1 MNIGYI
7 FDLSDMLSKEDFRI
21 PYLAELHY
29 KRIDVKDLSESKI
42 IETRDNVTKNVK
54 KVVDKH
60 QFFYVMKN
68 DQDTL
73 KAVSNCISDIQKNQQ
88 YFNSNDYEI
97 HIVCNFI
104 EESGFSI
111 QEYEKEMPC
120 LRNNRICVYSWLL
133 DKYDFN
139 AGSPISDKRRAHAIL
154 RMINLVCNHSDISST
169 LQQMTQDTKEPMPIY
184 KLFGDASVYFDE
196 EKRTKA
202 VRDYFNFKNIQHL
215 LNLPDVALADY
226 IKTNVLPYANDEK
239 EINKRIDATGEAFLK
254 ENRVSIEAS
263 EITEK
268 TQGLLIKS
276 SADDEDYLV
285 SASNNKLVFI
295 DELAQ
300 QGGWQ
305 LEGMENFLT
314 DYQAKVGMGNEIQE
328 TISKDFLDK
337 LYYEKFYT
345 HEREGFDCINNK
357 VSESRKSH
365 IKMFKQKVDKQLND
379 FLNKNSN
386 YSFLQNP
393 LTKQETEKH
402 HTNIGYGIAFL
413 EYLESGKGDFLVD
426 HEVSMG
432 DISFTEIEETLEK
445 EESKRCQEYKDKKT
459 EIEKK
464 YLPQEEGKPSKIQT
478 EIGEIDKR
486 IKLCREEKRRCDYQ
500 VEHWV
505 DEDAEKLLT
514 ARTKS
519 VIAFA
524 CGPLCGL
531 LWLYLSSIQ
540 MIANLMDNLFE
551 HYERFRW
558 EVFTMFT
565 LIGIIVGAVIL
576 YKAICRRREAEEALE
591 ESRQQK
597 RIFMNDCV
605 QEMKIIT
612 EKHYNY
618 LLAYHGLKTMKELI
632 EYVAWKRD
640 DLVYFRKTLFN
651 MMMQY
656 WLSVENN
663 KKSANDDDNTF
674 ELTDAEAES
683 ILFGTEGN
691 RRNIPYCFAEGALVL
706 SQAFDE
712 FKRKKARYET
722 TRDGFNFTSRDF
734 NQAELEKEIIPC
746 MEEHED
752 AGIQYTTLNETS
764 ILPADTSGVEINDI
778 HQGYCGD
785 CYFMATLAAIAR
797 NNPEYIIGKNG
808 MVEELGEDHK
818 FFRVK
823 FYNKDGKR
831 VSVDIDNRFWN
842 KNNEPYYARKGVQ
855 AQDNQDAS
863 YDPWVMAVEK
873 AWAKIN
879 GHGYDGIVGARED
892 GKEYE
897 RKVEYSFAVTGKTA
911 FYCMTNNVPDQGK
924 LCDMMK
930 KHFLTDNLPITLYS
944 VSDGEAQ
951 FADQNLVHNHA
962 YAMRSV
968 NEDGTFDIFNPW
980 NSHAADEDIEGKH
993 YEKVDI
999 NFIKNNFSVVVFFGI
1014 KEADFDFFERNL
1026 TQNAAENEV
1035 TKALEKILNDNFSD
1049 LNLQMRK
1056 FEDLLTPEEMDNVL
1070 IHSNYLFSKNR
1081 IQDPRGI
1088 NGGDKH
1094 LVFIEGGVSSE
1105 NQTATKKMEE
1115 FLKSSG
1121 TYEVQSQLNRDDDK
1135 HMITVLRLSP
1145 HYVLS
1150 NFYNPNNH

>member
-1 MNIGYI
+1 MNLGYI
-7 FDLSDMLSKEDFRI
+7 FDLSEILSEEDLRI
-21 PYLAELHY
+21 PYLTGLFY
-29 KRIDVKDLSESKI
+29 NRIDVKELSESKI
-42 IETRDNVTKNVK
+42 IETRDNVTRNVK

-60 QFFYVMKN
+60 QFFYIMKN
-68 DQDTL
+68 DQETL
-73 KAVSNCISDIQKNQQ
+73 KAVSNCINDIQKNQQ
-88 YFNSNDYEI
+88 HFNSNDYEI

-111 QEYEKEMPC
+111 QDYEKGMPC
-120 LRNNRICVYSWLL
+120 LKNNRICVYSWFL

-139 AGSPISDKRRAHAIL
+139 AGSPISDKRRAHAIS
-154 RMINLVCNHSDISST
+154 RMISLVCSHSEISST
-169 LQQMTQDTKEPMPIY
+169 LQQMTQGTKEPMPIY
-184 KLFGDASVYFDE
+184 KLFGDACVFFDE

-202 VRDYFNFKNIQHL
+202 VRDYYNFKSIQHL
-215 LNLPDVALADY
+215 LNIPDVALADY
-226 IKTNVLPYANDEK
+226 MKTNVLPYANEK
-239 EINKRIDATGEAFLK
+239 EELDKRIDATGEAFLK

-305 LEGMENFLT
+305 LEGMENFLS

-328 TISKDFLDK
+328 TVSEDFLDK
-337 LYYEKFYT
+337 LYYERYYT
-345 HEREGFDCINNK
+345 HEREGFDRINNR
-357 VSESRKSH
+357 VSENRKLH

-379 FLNKNSN
+379 FLNKDSK

-393 LTKQETEKH
+393 LTKQETAQH

-432 DISFTEIEETLEK
+432 DISFTKIKEALEK
-445 EESKRCQEYKDKKT
+445 EESKRSQEYKDKKT
-459 EIEKK
+459 EIEEK
-464 YLPQEEGKPSKIQT
+464 YLPQEEGKPSKIKA
-478 EIGEIDKR
+478 EVGEIDNR

-500 VEHWV
+500 VDHWV

-524 CGPLCGL
+524 CGVLCGL

-540 MIANLMDNLFE
+540 IIANLMNSLFE
-551 HYERFRW
+551 HYDRFRW
-558 EVFTMFT
+558 EVFTLFT
-565 LIGIIVGAVIL
+565 LIGLIIGAVIL
-576 YKAICRRREAEEALE
+576 YRAICRRREAEETLE
-591 ESRQQK
+591 EARQSK
-597 RIFMNDCV
+597 RLFMNDCV
-605 QEMKIIT
+605 QEMNIVT

-618 LLAYHGLKTMKELI
+618 LLAYHGLKTMRELVD
-632 EYVAWKRD
+632 YVAWKRE
-640 DLVYFRKTLFN
+640 DLLYFRKTLFN
-651 MMMQY
+651 LMLQY

-663 KKSANDDDNTF
+663 KKLAFDDDNTF
-674 ELTDAEAES
+674 ELTDSDAES
-683 ILFGTEGN
+683 ILFGSEGN
-691 RRNIPYCFAEGALVL
+691 RKNIPYCFADGALVL

-722 TRDGFNFTSRDF
+722 TRDGFNYTSRDF

-746 MEEHED
+746 MEEHENVGLEYS
-752 AGIQYTTLNETS
+752 ALNETS
-764 ILPADTSGVEINDI
+764 ILPADTSGVEMDDI
-778 HQGYCGD
+778 HQGHCGD

-808 MVEELGEDHK
+808 MVEELGEEHK

-842 KNNEPYYARKGVQ
+842 KNDEPYYAKKGILTS
-855 AQDNQDAS
+855 DNQEGS

-879 GHGYDGIVGARED
+879 GNGYDGIVGARED

-930 KHFLTDNLPITLYS
+930 KHFLTDHLPITLYS
-944 VSDGEAQ
+944 VSDAEAQ

-962 YAMRSV
+962 YAVRSV

-980 NSHAADEDIEGKH
+980 NSHMADEDIEGKH

-999 NFIKNNFSVVVFFGI
+999 SFIKNNFSVVVFFGI

-1026 TQNAAENEV
+1026 TQNAAEDEV
-1035 TKALEKILNDNFSD
+1035 TKAVEKILNDSFTD

-1056 FEDLLTPEEMDNVL
+1056 FEDLLTSEEMNKVFV
-1070 IHSNYLFSKNR
+1070 HSNYLFSKNR
-1081 IQDPRGI
+1081 IQDPRGKE
-1088 NGGDKH
+1088 GGERD
-1094 LVFIEGGVSSE
+1094 LVFLEGKESADCLA
-1105 NQTATKKMEE
+1105 ATEKMKD
-1115 FLKSSG
+1115 FLQNSG
-1121 TYEVQSQLNRDDDK
+1121 PYDLQPQLNRDDNK
-1135 HMITVLRLSP
+1135 QMLTIFRLSP
-1145 HYVLS
+1145 HYVLE
-1150 NFYNPNNH
+1150 NFY